1 VLVFGSGDSIVP
13 HYTNIAILFIDWFV
27 EGGQLHHFSFL
38 VLVTHLLA
46 DHNANWNGIFMA

>member
-1 VLVFGSGDSIVP
+1 MLVFGSGDSIVP